1 MNSRERNLVNVAA
14 MVAVFVL
21 AFLFFLD
28 PMLKGRREVR
38 EDIRKAERRLESLE
52 KDGLGS
58 SEGRE
63 LARLRGM
70 VGVGREG
77 QAETQSTRILRSVE
91 NACIQAQALPLN
103 IVPLDSTEESGLIRH
118 PVEVQAKG
126 TLQAVF
132 QMLANLSE
140 VRPAVGIERLNME
153 YDEKSDLLTVQLVVA
168 SFTPKAHTEAGG
180 KPSAKS

>member
-1 MNSRERNLVNVAA
+1 
-14 MVAVFVL
+14 
-21 AFLFFLD
+21 
-28 PMLKGRREVR
+28 
-38 EDIRKAERRLESLE
+38 
-52 KDGLGS
+52 
-58 SEGRE
+58 
-63 LARLRGM
+63 M

-91 NACIQAQALPLN
+91 NACIQAEALPLN
-103 IVPLDSTEESGLIRH
+103 IVPLDSSEESGLVRH

-153 YDEKSDLLTVQLVVA
+153 YDEKTDLLTVQLVVA
-168 SFTPKAHTEAGG
+168 SFTPKAQTTAEG